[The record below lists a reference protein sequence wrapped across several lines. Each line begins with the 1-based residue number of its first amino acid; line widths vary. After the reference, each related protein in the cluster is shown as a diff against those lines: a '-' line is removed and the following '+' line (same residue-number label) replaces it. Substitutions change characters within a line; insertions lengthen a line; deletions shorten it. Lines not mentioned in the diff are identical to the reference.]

1 MSNLFDIKM
10 VFTQIPDLLTY
21 LPVTLELAVVSMI
34 VSLIL
39 GLILALI
46 KMKKI
51 PVLKQLANLY
61 ISVIRGT
68 PVLVQL
74 YVTYFGIPMIL
85 KAINLKYGTNY
96 NANGVA
102 PIIYAFIALAVN
114 ESAYNAEVIRASLES
129 VPKGQI
135 EAANALGMTY
145 FQALR
150 RVILPEAIVV
160 ALPSLG
166 NSFIGLIKGTSLAF
180 VCAVVEMTAAGKII
194 AGRTYRYFEVY
205 VSLAI
210 IYWIITIIVE
220 QGIKVYL
227 NADPDYQGRF
237 TVPALVDL
245 KTKKVVN
252 NDYFHLTSYFETAW
266 KKYHKPG
273 APDLYPEELRE
284 EIDTLNDIIFRE
296 VNNGV
301 YKAGFARNQEAYEEA
316 YHMVF
321 NRLDWLEERLADRRY
336 LFGDK
341 ITESDVRL
349 YVTMSRFDVAYHNIF
364 RVNKKRLRD
373 YDNLWAYAR
382 DLYQTP
388 GFGDTTDFAA
398 IKKHYHIDCNPGN
411 IHQIIAK
418 GPDEEAWLLPHG
430 REKLSEK

>member
-51 PVLKQLANLY
+51 PVLKQIANLY

-135 EAANALGMTY
+135 EAANAL
-145 FQALR
+145 
-150 RVILPEAIVV
+150 

-220 QGIKVYL
+220 QGIKLIEKKIRIPENAPAIQTDEGAL
-227 NADPDYQGRF
+227 NQ
-237 TVPALVDL
+237 
-245 KTKKVVN
+245 
-252 NDYFHLTSYFETAW
+252 
-266 KKYHKPG
+266 
-273 APDLYPEELRE
+273 
-284 EIDTLNDIIFRE
+284 
-296 VNNGV
+296 
-301 YKAGFARNQEAYEEA
+301 
-316 YHMVF
+316 
-321 NRLDWLEERLADRRY
+321 
-336 LFGDK
+336 
-341 ITESDVRL
+341 
-349 YVTMSRFDVAYHNIF
+349 
-364 RVNKKRLRD
+364 
-373 YDNLWAYAR
+373 
-382 DLYQTP
+382 
-388 GFGDTTDFAA
+388 
-398 IKKHYHIDCNPGN
+398 
-411 IHQIIAK
+411 
-418 GPDEEAWLLPHG
+418 
-430 REKLSEK
+430 